1 MSSLN
6 HIAAARDDTF
16 AGRVTMISLKVA
28 QNVAAEDPGAADHEV
43 RVQYAQ
49 RIFRGADQTK
59 LLSAHV
65 IASNPTIQAKID
77 EEPTQYGA
85 NVGDDEIE
93 FALSSIWTARAM
105 AFVDVPATQ
114 VGGV

>member
-16 AGRVTMISLKVA
+16 AGRVTMLSLKIAQMVA
-28 QNVAAEDPGAADHEV
+28 SEDPATADHAA
-43 RVQYAQ
+43 RLNYAE

-65 IASNPTIQAKID
+65 VASNSTIQATID
-77 EEPTQYGA
+77 SEPTQYGA
-85 NVGDDEIE
+85 NVPDGDIE
-93 FALSSIWTARAM
+93 FALSSIWTARAI
-105 AFVDVPATQ
+105 AFAAVA
-114 VGGV
+114 